1 MDSKKYGRG
10 GTGEGGCRIDLLVIQ
25 LYHPY
30 DTSTVA
36 CSHLECAL
44 RSAPGTTP
52 GATRAA
58 VVRADGSLHRGRGGA
73 RPPHRPAGAAARRRA
88 LGVPLVHR
96 ARPSSV
102 APGVSPGRRARGAA
116 TLRREP
122 ALLRARARR
131 AGVHRS
137 GVALHRPGEWISRRR
152 ARGAAEPFLRARG
165 RRTHPGRGRRALL
178 QSRHRC
184 PRRRRAPRDARRAR
198 RPASR
203 ELRHAEP
210 LVSGRKRPV
219 LESPGGRWLLLIHQ
233 LPPKPDYFRVKVWRR
248 LQRIGAVAIKN
259 SVYVLPHTEQASED
273 FQWLRREIVAGGG
286 EASVCQA
293 AFVDGLSDGQI
304 EALFRAQ
311 RDAEYGELARPV
323 HGRTW
328 VTRSG
333 VHVDRIASAWLI
345 RRFIDPKAR
354 FRFVASHDAR
364 TAPGVLRFD
373 MFESEYTHVGDRC
386 TFETLVAR
394 FGLTDAGL
402 AVIGELVHDIDC
414 KDGKFGRGETAGLE
428 RMIAGVVRLERGAA
442 VLDDLY
448 EAFRGLGLGH

>member
-1 MDSKKYGRG
+1 M
-10 GTGEGGCRIDLLVIQ
+10 
-25 LYHPY
+25 
-30 DTSTVA
+30 
-36 CSHLECAL
+36 
-44 RSAPGTTP
+44 
-52 GATRAA
+52 
-58 VVRADGSLHRGRGGA
+58 
-73 RPPHRPAGAAARRRA
+73 
-88 LGVPLVHR
+88 
-96 ARPSSV
+96 
-102 APGVSPGRRARGAA
+102 
-116 TLRREP
+116 
-122 ALLRARARR
+122 
-131 AGVHRS
+131 
-137 GVALHRPGEWISRRR
+137 
-152 ARGAAEPFLRARG
+152 
-165 RRTHPGRGRRALL
+165 
-178 QSRHRC
+178 
-184 PRRRRAPRDARRAR
+184 
-198 RPASR
+198 
-203 ELRHAEP
+203 
-210 LVSGRKRPV
+210 SGRKRPV

-311 RDAEYGELARPV
+311 RDAEYGELARAAGEVAGGSGNGGERDSSGELARLERRLGEIAALDHFGAPGRRAAEAALTRARDRSKPARRSRTSAARPARPARPV

-364 TAPGVLRFD
+364 TAPGELRFD
-373 MFESEYTHVGDRC
+373 MFEAEYTHEGDRC
-386 TFETLVAR
+386 SFETLLAR
-394 FGLTDAGL
+394 FGLTDPGL

-414 KDGKFGRGETAGLE
+414 KDGKFGRSETAGLE
-428 RMIAGVVRLERGAA
+428 RMIAGVVRRYAGDDARLERGAA

-448 EAFRGLGLGH
+448 EAFRGLGLRH